1 MIVTFYGGV
10 REVTG
15 SMHLFSANNDNI
27 LLDCGMFQGRRK
39 ESEIKN
45 RHFPVDPKFI
55 TNMVLSHAHID
66 HSGRIPLLTRD
77 GFNGRILCTRMT
89 LAACE
94 YLLMDSAHIQESD
107 AGYLNY
113 KTLRGHLYNLKQSN
127 KSKLTNRE
135 KTEIGKTLKK
145 GRHELNADTINSM
158 IDAYNLKKVEPLYT
172 VQDAAQALTF
182 FDGYPYKTPVT
193 IGKGMTATFFDAGH
207 ILGSAMVLICFRENG
222 RKYNVLFSGDIG
234 RFGSPVLKNPTLM
247 FPEDA
252 LDIDLLIMESTYGA
266 RTHETMDDLKQRL
279 KAVIKETV
287 ENNGSVLIPS
297 FAFGRTQ
304 DVVYILHELYNAN
317 EVPRIPI
324 YVDSPLASNM
334 TRVYAEHPEAFDQAT
349 HKTFL
354 EKGINPFSFKEIVYT
369 ESVQESMDIMK
380 DTRSHIVIS
389 SSGMCEAG
397 RILHHLRW
405 KVHNPKNTVLVV
417 GFMAQHTLGRRIVE
431 LSQAYEDSKRKGA
444 PPEIKI
450 LGKTYP
456 LRARVETL
464 SGFSAHAD
472 QNEMTRFLKDSNL
485 NVKKIAVVH
494 GEEDQSLSFAKHL
507 NEKGYKTIVPHIGQA
522 LKIGET
528 L

>member
-39 ESEIKN
+39 DSEIKN
-45 RHFPVDPKFI
+45 KHFPIDPKFV

-66 HSGRIPLLTRD
+66 HSGRIPLLTRG

-89 LAACE
+89 KDACE
-94 YLLMDSAHIQESD
+94 YLLLDSAHIQESD

-113 KTLRGHLYNLKQSN
+113 KTLRGHLYKLKQSG
-127 KSKLTNRE
+127 KSKLSNRE

-145 GRHELNADTINSM
+145 GRHDLDVDTINSLL
-158 IDAYNLKKVEPLYT
+158 DEYNLKTVEPLYSYS
-172 VQDAAQALTF
+172 DAVQALEF
-182 FDGYPYKTPVT
+182 FDGYPYETPVT

-207 ILGSAMVLICFRENG
+207 ILGSAMVLIRFREGG
-222 RKYNVLFSGDIG
+222 RKQNVLFTGDIG
-234 RFGSPVLKNPTLM
+234 RFGSPVIKNPTLN
-247 FPEDA
+247 FPDDA
-252 LDIDLLIMESTYGA
+252 KDIDLMIMESTYGA
-266 RTHETMDDLKQRL
+266 RSHESVDDLKVRM
-279 KAVIKETV
+279 KTVIRETV
-287 ENNGSVLIPS
+287 ENGGSILIPS

-304 DVVYILHELYNAN
+304 DVVYVLHELYNNN

-324 YVDSPLASNM
+324 YVDSPLGNKM
-334 TRVYAEHPEAFDQAT
+334 TKVYAEHPEAYDKAT
-349 HKTFL
+349 HKAFL
-354 EKGINPFSFKEIVYT
+354 EKGENPFSFKEIVYT

-380 DTRSHIVIS
+380 DTRPHIVIS

-405 KVHNPKNTVLVV
+405 KIHNPKNTVLIV
-417 GFMAQHTLGRRIVE
+417 GFMAQHTLGRKLIE
-431 LSQAYEDSKRKGA
+431 LSQAYEESGRAGA

-456 LRARVETL
+456 LVARVEKL

-472 QNEMTRFLKDSNL
+472 QDEMTQFLKNSNL
-485 NVKKIAVVH
+485 NIKKIAVVH
-494 GEEDQSLSFAKHL
+494 GEEEQSLSFAKHL
-507 NEKGYKTIVPHIGQA
+507 NDNGYKTIVPHVGQV
-522 LKIGET
+522 LKMS
-528 L
+528 